1 MDQQVMRAADRLREV
16 RDELVEE
23 LAAILIERAGEA
35 TGSLPLAAR
44 HHWPTDVQDALR
56 RFVDAVV
63 DEDLAR
69 VCDPGGVF
77 VALGAECARGG
88 VAFDDLAASIRVAS
102 RVTHKH
108 VHRELLSVPGV
119 GLDDVLEVLDRF
131 AEGGELVVKA
141 ARIGYEGGARQPE
154 SDEDS
159 RTRRLG
165 GALLHGD
172 ASAVALARAC
182 GWDDDAVIA
191 AIITTP
197 QDAAT
202 IRRESECV
210 LAHYPRARDV
220 VLFHPIAEDKLATT
234 LRPLL
239 AGHRCAVGPA
249 VHMLDSVRSLDLA
262 YRAQLIAGDE
272 ELTFADV
279 HMLEIAC
286 SADRVV
292 IESLRRTYLDELDDV
307 PEDQRTMLL
316 QTLLEWL
323 RQWGHRPSV
332 AEALGVH
339 PQTVSHR
346 INRLK
351 DLLSDELDDPV
362 VRAELLVVLTA
373 MSVRRAWQV
382 P

>member
-1 MDQQVMRAADRLREV
+1 MDQGMTRAADRLREV
-16 RDELVEE
+16 REELLDELVP
-23 LAAILIERAGEA
+23 ILIEQAGEA
-35 TGSLPLAAR
+35 CGVHPLPAR
-44 HHWPTDVQDALR
+44 HHWPTDVRETVGVML
-56 RFVDAVV
+56 DAVV
-63 DEDLAR
+63 ADDVES
-69 VCDPGGVF
+69 VCDPAGVF
-77 VALGAECARGG
+77 VAVGAESARGSLPL
-88 VAFDDLAASIRVAS
+88 DDLEAAIRVAN
-102 RVTHKH
+102 RLTHKH
-108 VHRELLSVPGV
+108 VHRALVSGPRVDPDGV
-119 GLDDVLEVLDRF
+119 VEILDRL
-131 AEGGELVVKA
+131 AEGGELVVRA
-141 ARIGYEGGARQPE
+141 ARLGYAGGAQQPE
-154 SDEDS
+154 TDEES
-159 RTRRLG
+159 HTRRLG

-172 ASAVALARAC
+172 GSAVALARAC

-197 QDAAT
+197 QAAAT

-220 VLFHPIAEDKLATT
+220 VLLHPIAEDKLATT

-262 YRAQLIAGDE
+262 HRAQLIAGDE
-272 ELTFADV
+272 ELTFADD

-292 IESLRRTYLDELDDV
+292 IQSLRRTYLDDLDDV
-307 PEDQRTMLL
+307 PEDQRTILL
-316 QTLLEWL
+316 ETLLEWL

-351 DLLSDELDDPV
+351 DLLSDELEDPV